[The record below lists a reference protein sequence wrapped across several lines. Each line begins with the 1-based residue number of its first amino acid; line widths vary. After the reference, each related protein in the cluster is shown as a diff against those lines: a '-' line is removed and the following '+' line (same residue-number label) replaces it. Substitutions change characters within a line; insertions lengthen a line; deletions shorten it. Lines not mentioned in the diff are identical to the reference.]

1 MTMTALEIPAG
12 QFKARCLQLMEQ
24 VRTTRRPIVIT
35 KRGKPVA
42 RLLPM
47 DEAPAGREIFGC
59 MKGTVAIQGDIVGPT
74 GEEWHA
80 EQGILYA
87 GEDED

>member
-1 MTMTALEIPAG
+1 MTALEIPAG

>member
-1 MTMTALEIPAG
+1 MTALEIPAG

-47 DEAPAGREIFGC
+47 DEAPTGREIFGC

-80 EQGILYA
+80 EKGILYA